1 MIPGLVST
9 PIPFVLS
16 SLTKIKDD
24 RGDTSTGLTA
34 KTRKH
39 KQYTLYTV
47 WYIYSILYSGI
58 PPTICFTFAIHF
70 VTIHNPDK
78 QPV

>member
-1 MIPGLVST
+1 MVRGGLLLSQEKRMIPGLVST

-34 KTRKH
+34 KTRK
-39 KQYTLYTV
+39 KCNIQYGT
-47 WYIYSILYSGI
+47 
-58 PPTICFTFAIHF
+58 
-70 VTIHNPDK
+70 
-78 QPV
+78 

>member
-9 PIPFVLS
+9 PIHFVLS

-34 KTRKH
+34 KNSETM
-39 KQYTLYTV
+39 QYTV
-47 WYIYSILYSGI
+47 WYIYSTLYPGTQPTVLPFILGAI
-58 PPTICFTFAIHF
+58 PNT
-70 VTIHNPDK
+70 DK
-78 QPV
+78 QTV